1 MTPTRSGVESSTMTR
16 FRVSS
21 NFCGCSGNG
30 GRKSRCRC
38 CHGCCRK
45 GSGGEGVEVVGI
57 ESMSVLSRCCTKDGG
72 GV

>member
-57 ESMSVLSRCCTKDGG
+57 
-72 GV
+72 